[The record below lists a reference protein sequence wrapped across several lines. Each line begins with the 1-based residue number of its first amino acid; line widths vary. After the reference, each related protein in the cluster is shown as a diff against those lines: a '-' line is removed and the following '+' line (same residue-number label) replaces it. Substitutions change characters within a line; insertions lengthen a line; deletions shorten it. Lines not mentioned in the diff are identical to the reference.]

1 ANRGAF
7 ENNGTSVGCNIEL
20 PFEQHPNP
28 YMHKWITFKYFF
40 VRKVMLVKYSYGFI
54 IMPGGFGTM
63 DELFETLTLIQT
75 KVINDFPMVLFG
87 TEYYKPMLEAID
99 AMIERGTISAEDKKL
114 FLLTDDVDEAM
125 QFIQS
130 YIRDNYQV
138 KPRKRLWWL
147 FEKR

>member
-1 ANRGAF
+1 
-7 ENNGTSVGCNIEL
+7 
-20 PFEQHPNP
+20 
-28 YMHKWITFKYFF
+28 
-40 VRKVMLVKYSYGFI
+40 MLVKYSYGFI

-75 KVINDFPMVLFG
+75 KVINNFPMVLFG
-87 TEYYKPMLEAID
+87 TEYYRPMLEAID
-99 AMIERGTISAEDKKL
+99 TMIQRGTISEEDKKL

-130 YIRDNYQV
+130 YIRQNYRV

>member
-1 ANRGAF
+1 
-7 ENNGTSVGCNIEL
+7 
-20 PFEQHPNP
+20 
-28 YMHKWITFKYFF
+28 
-40 VRKVMLVKYSYGFI
+40 
-54 IMPGGFGTM
+54 
-63 DELFETLTLIQT
+63 
-75 KVINDFPMVLFG
+75 
-87 TEYYKPMLEAID
+87 EYYRPMLEAID
-99 AMIERGTISAEDKKL
+99 AMIERGTISVEDKKL